1 MPAFVPNDGAPNLAL
16 PATLV
21 LHVWKPLHFPD
32 NSLPLK
38 PVGKVLKDGFYA
50 LVFDALHPISF
61 LPINSRSSSSVNRHA
76 LPLPVSTTPRLSANL
91 TMPDAGMLIGG
102 FVAAS
107 T

>member
-1 MPAFVPNDGAPNLAL
+1 MV
-16 PATLV
+16 
-21 LHVWKPLHFPD
+21 
-32 NSLPLK
+32 
-38 PVGKVLKDGFYA
+38 FYA

-91 TMPDAGMLIGG
+91 TMPDAGMLISG

-107 T
+107 THKHLIPWEGDGIADPQFT